1 MSDISKK
8 VNIVHH
14 WLIDLY
20 SHSSSCSSAR
30 NPEACKRKRLNTVNF
45 HKGQMIIRR
54 AARWRGT
61 KTGFWRVL
69 MNLCTINEM
78 LFSSK
83 GNSHS
88 VTAGKYN
95 NKQLFTQAPGRA
107 DFFFFSSLV
116 RRNAVKRCACL
127 RARVRARACP
137 CVKVFLEAAVEFS
150 QERLQRLD
158 KTRWTASL
166 WGQNQ
171 LKCEAGKV
179 CSHTHWRARTH
190 THTCTFCNLAN
201 IYEFED

>member
-20 SHSSSCSSAR
+20 SRSSSCSSAR
-30 NPEACKRKRLNTVNF
+30 NPEAGKRKRLNTVNF
-45 HKGQMIIRR
+45 HKGQMIICR

-95 NKQLFTQAPGRA
+95 NKQLFTQAPGCA
-107 DFFFFSSLV
+107 DFLFFLAWCAETLWKGVRVYVPACVRAHALVWRCFWRLLWNSHKSSCSFSIRRREQLHFEDKTNWNV
-116 RRNAVKRCACL
+116 RRERCA
-127 RARVRARACP
+127 V
-137 CVKVFLEAAVEFS
+137 
-150 QERLQRLD
+150 
-158 KTRWTASL
+158 
-166 WGQNQ
+166 
-171 LKCEAGKV
+171 
-179 CSHTHWRARTH
+179 THWRAH
-190 THTCTFCNLAN
+190 THVHIF
-201 IYEFED
+201 